1 MSVKFASRE
10 TTLRLIE
17 MSRDKTL
24 TPPLKLREHKER
36 IEQWNTLL
44 ERNFEEQ
51 GGVYEFQIKHA
62 TALKMRLDG
71 MYIEWAEGVERTRW
85 VDLPSKPD
93 CSPEDV
99 VRETVFSTEAV
110 YGATGVEVLA
120 RYLEIMGYDG
130 IFRKLVEAYVMEIRP
145 ILEEALPYV
154 GETASVLNDPRGF
167 FGTNDEQQ
175 VRARATER
183 FSDRVNRNSPQ
194 HVIRAM
200 IAHVEFGLGNFVT
213 ALREAEYAH
222 HEKFVP
228 NFGEE
233 IYRPNAGAAED
244 ELIGVELRKA
254 AILIDLLK
262 QY

>member
-1 MSVKFASRE
+1 M
-10 TTLRLIE
+10 E

-44 ERNFEEQ
+44 ERNFEDL
-51 GGVYEFQIKHA
+51 GSVYDFQIKHA

-85 VDLPSKPD
+85 VDLPAKPD
-93 CSPEDV
+93 LSAEDI

-130 IFRKLVEAYVMEIRP
+130 IFKRLVEAYMIEIRP
-145 ILEEALPYV
+145 ILEEALPYA
-154 GETASVLNDPRGF
+154 GDTMRILSDPRGF
-167 FGTNDEQQ
+167 FGTDDDQE

-183 FSDRVNRNSPQ
+183 FSDHVNRNSPQ

-222 HEKFVP
+222 HEMFVP
-228 NFGEE
+228 NFGQE
-233 IYRPNAGAAED
+233 IYKPNAGAAED